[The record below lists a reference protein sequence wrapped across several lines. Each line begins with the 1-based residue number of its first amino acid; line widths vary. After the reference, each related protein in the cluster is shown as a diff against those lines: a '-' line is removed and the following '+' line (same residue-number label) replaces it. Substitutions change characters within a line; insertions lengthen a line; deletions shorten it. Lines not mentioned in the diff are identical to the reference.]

1 MNGKKARAIRKSV
14 KNNGVDVKQVAYK
27 NQMHN
32 KFTRFDPKTGLGGKQ
47 LFTRKL
53 VKTCG
58 RSLYQQFKRNYL
70 TAV

>member
-1 MNGKKARAIRKSV
+1 MNGKKARAIRKNIEALG
-14 KNNGVDVKQVAYK
+14 KNVRDAVYE

-58 RSLYQQFKRNYL
+58 RNIYQQTKRTYL
-70 TAV
+70 AAV

>member
-1 MNGKKARAIRKSV
+1 MNGKKARAIRKTSG
-14 KNNGVDVKQVAYK
+14 KNGASIKQVAYE